1 MTVAAKHPARAPT
14 RLRHRRSA
22 RRLSNGQLAEL
33 RQAMSKAQR
42 IGDDRGYQY
51 WAGVHGLPLPTY
63 CQHGTQLFLPWH
75 RAYLYFFEKALQ
87 DQVPGV
93 TLPWWDWR
101 DHSEPLPAAYA
112 RARTPGNKANPLH
125 SSPIQP
131 SGRRQANEKRTWRE
145 PGDPSW
151 LPSGDE
157 VTQVRRNRDY
167 FTFQSQ
173 LESLHNGVHGFVG
186 GTMASVATSTYE
198 ARIFIGAPRN
208 LKRDAGAGHP
218 AYAGSFYVSA
228 TTAATARRGI
238 ARCPRAATPSTSASP
253 TTSSR
258 SPSSSPSPTRCGDW
272 PRAANAKHRLT

>member
-22 RRLSNGQLAEL
+22 RRLSKGQLAQL
-33 RQAMSKAQR
+33 RQAVSKAQR

-87 DQVPGV
+87 DRVPGV

-101 DHSEPLPAAYA
+101 DHSEALPAAYA

-151 LPSGDE
+151 LPSADE

-186 GTMASVATSTYE
+186 GTMASVATSAYDP
-198 ARIFIGAPRN
+198 IFWAHHCMIDRVWYLWQLDHPGAQLPGAYLDLALPPFEMTVRQT
-208 LKRDAGAGHP
+208 LDVTALGYDYAAG
-218 AYAGSFYVSA
+218 
-228 TTAATARRGI
+228 TAAVPG
-238 ARCPRAATPSTSASP
+238 P
-253 TTSSR
+253 
-258 SPSSSPSPTRCGDW
+258 G
-272 PRAANAKHRLT
+272 NG

>member
-1 MTVAAKHPARAPT
+1 MTVAAKHPSRAPV

-22 RRLSNGQLAEL
+22 RRLSKGQLAEL
-33 RQAMSKAQR
+33 RQALSRAQR

-63 CQHGTQLFLPWH
+63 CRHGSPLFLPWH
-75 RAYLYFFEKALQ
+75 RAYLYFLEKALQ

-101 DHSEPLPAAYA
+101 DHSEALPAAYA

-131 SGRRQANEKRTWRE
+131 SGRRLPNEKRTWRE

-151 LPSGDE
+151 LPSAAE
-157 VTQVRRNRDY
+157 VDQVRANRDF

-186 GTMASVATSTYE
+186 GTMAIVATSAYDPIFWAHHCMIDRVWYLWQLDHPG
-198 ARIFIGAPRN
+198 ARLP
-208 LKRDAGAGHP
+208 DAYLDLALPPFEMTVRQTLDVTALGYDYAAG
-218 AYAGSFYVSA
+218 
-228 TTAATARRGI
+228 TAAVPG
-238 ARCPRAATPSTSASP
+238 P
-253 TTSSR
+253 
-258 SPSSSPSPTRCGDW
+258 G
-272 PRAANAKHRLT
+272 NG